1 MDFFLF
7 NMRVYVRVNAST
19 VKLVG
24 THGWLEGEA
33 KNEQRK
39 GLERLSFFM
48 INMIKLT
55 CSLSP
60 AASVVFALL
69 SIHVYIPSSLRRA

>member
-60 AASVVFALL
+60 AEPSVVFALL
-69 SIHVYIPSSLRRA
+69 SIHVYIPSSL